1 MRKTYRVLA
10 WIVAAE
16 VVLQAIAIAWFVFGL
31 GHWVTGG
38 GVLDSAAMESDE
50 IPFTEMYGL
59 IVHGINGGI
68 VVPVV
73 ALALLVVSFFAKIP
87 GGIKWAVVVL
97 VLTIVQGQLGYLGH
111 DLPAAGAL
119 HGLNALALLSVA
131 VIAARRAPA
140 RQGRRPVEANV
151 ESVI

>member
-1 MRKTYRVLA
+1 MRKTYRILA

-16 VVLQAIAIAWFVFGL
+16 VVVQAIAIAWFVAGL

-50 IPFTEMYGL
+50 MAFTELYGL

-68 VVPVV
+68 VIPVV

-87 GGIKWAVVVL
+87 GGIKWAAAVL
-97 VLTIVQGQLGYLGH
+97 VLTVVQGQLGYLGH
-111 DLPAAGAL
+111 DFPAAGAL
-119 HGLNALALLSVA
+119 HGLNALALFAVS

-140 RQGRRPVEANV
+140 REGRPVEAIA
-151 ESVI
+151 ESVV

>member
-16 VVLQAIAIAWFVFGL
+16 VVVQAIAIAWFVAGL

-38 GVLDSAAMESDE
+38 GVLDSSAMESDE
-50 IPFTEMYGL
+50 IPFTELYGV

-68 VVPVV
+68 VVPVL

-87 GGIKWAVVVL
+87 GGIKWAAL
-97 VLTIVQGQLGYLGH
+97 VFTLTVVQGQLGYLGH
-111 DLPAAGAL
+111 DFPAAGGL
-119 HGLNALALLSVA
+119 HGFNALALFTVS
-131 VIAARRAPA
+131 VIAARRLPA
-140 RQGRRPVEANV
+140 RAPHKVEATV
-151 ESVI
+151 

>member
-16 VVLQAIAIAWFVFGL
+16 VVVQAIAIAWFVFGL

-38 GVLDSAAMESDE
+38 GVLDSASMESDE
-50 IPFTEMYGL
+50 IPFTELYGV

-87 GGIKWAVVVL
+87 GGIKWAAVVL

-111 DLPAAGAL
+111 DFPAAGAL
-119 HGLNALALLSVA
+119 HGFNALALFTVA
-131 VIAARRAPA
+131 VITARRAPA
-140 RQGRRPVEANV
+140 REGRRPVETTV
-151 ESVI
+151 ESVV

>member
-16 VVLQAIAIAWFVFGL
+16 VVVQAIAIAWFVAGL
-31 GHWVTGG
+31 GHWVMGG
-38 GVLDSAAMESDE
+38 GVMDSAVMESDE
-50 IPFTEMYGL
+50 VPFTELYGI

-87 GGIKWAVVVL
+87 GGIKWAAAVL
-97 VLTIVQGQLGYLGH
+97 VLTVVQGQLGYLGH
-111 DLPAAGAL
+111 DVPAAGAA
-119 HGLNALALLSVA
+119 HGLNAIALLAVS

-140 RQGRRPVEANV
+140 REGRPQVEAST

>member
-16 VVLQAIAIAWFVFGL
+16 VVVQAVAIAWFVFGL

-38 GVLDSAAMESDE
+38 GVLDSASMESDE
-50 IPFTEMYGL
+50 IPFTELYGL

-73 ALALLVVSFFAKIP
+73 ALALLIVSFFAKIP
-87 GGIKWAVVVL
+87 GGIKWAAAVL
-97 VLTIVQGQLGYLGH
+97 VLTVVQGQLGYLGH
-111 DLPAAGAL
+111 DVPAAGAA
-119 HGLNALALLSVA
+119 HGLNAIALLAVA

-140 RQGRRPVEANV
+140 REGRPQVEANT